1 MKTTIQVSTLKA
13 AICAASEKDLRSYLI
28 GVHFHFLH
36 SPERGPRLH
45 IVATDGAMLFA
56 AREQLEY
63 LEGAQ
68 TADFSFTLPLAA
80 VKTAVKTKA
89 SIITL
94 ESLPDGRYLLG
105 DTITAPL
112 DGKFPDYLRVIPKS
126 DAKPSDKPLQ
136 FDADLLAR
144 AQAALRC
151 YYGTKNGF
159 YRLSHLDGIAT
170 MHAGANNAVVV
181 IMPLRDS
188 AYAGH
193 NSDNYQGFM
202 A

>member
-13 AICAASEKDLRSYLI
+13 AIQAAAEKDIGRPHLV

-36 SPERGPRLH
+36 SPKPGPRLH

-89 SIITL
+89 STITL
-94 ESLPDGRYLLG
+94 ESLPDRSEEH
-105 DTITAPL
+105 T
-112 DGKFPDYLRVIPKS
+112 S
-126 DAKPSDKPLQ
+126 ELQ
-136 FDADLLAR
+136 
-144 AQAALRC
+144 
-151 YYGTKNGF
+151 
-159 YRLSHLDGIAT
+159 SH
-170 MHAGANNAVVV
+170 
-181 IMPLRDS
+181 
-188 AYAGH
+188 
-193 NSDNYQGFM
+193 
-202 A
+202 

>member
-13 AICAASEKDLRSYLI
+13 AIQAAAEKDIGRPCLV

-36 SPERGPRLH
+36 SPEPDPRLH

-89 SIITL
+89 STITL

-136 FDADLLAR
+136 FDIDLLAR
-144 AQAALRC
+144 AQAALRS

-159 YRLSHLDGIAT
+159 
-170 MHAGANNAVVV
+170 
-181 IMPLRDS
+181 
-188 AYAGH
+188 
-193 NSDNYQGFM
+193 
-202 A
+202 